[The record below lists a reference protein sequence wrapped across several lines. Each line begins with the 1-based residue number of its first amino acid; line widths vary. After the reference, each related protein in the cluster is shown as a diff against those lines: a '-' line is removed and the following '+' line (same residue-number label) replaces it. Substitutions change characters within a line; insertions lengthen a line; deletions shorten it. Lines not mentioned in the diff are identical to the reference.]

1 MPISLTKTNNFLFE
15 ISIIDSSKII
25 GSKLSSVKSYN
36 SSEVSTDVSFG
47 TKTFYLD
54 DWISY
59 ILENSNL
66 YFIKNNNLE
75 NVNGFL
81 CFEDGI
87 EYAALNLNTDLIH
100 AKQAMKQKLLTY
112 EIEGD

>member
-1 MPISLTKTNNFLFE
+1 M
-15 ISIIDSSKII
+15 
-25 GSKLSSVKSYN
+25 
-36 SSEVSTDVSFG
+36 STDISFG

-66 YFIKNNNLE
+66 YFIKNNNLK

-81 CFEDGI
+81 CFEDDI
-87 EYAALNLNTDLIH
+87 EDAALNLNTDLIH
-100 AKQAMKQKLLTY
+100 VKQAMKQKLFTY
-112 EIEGD
+112 EIEED